1 MDKSLLT
8 DKERKVYE
16 YILSCSSAGPPPTVR
31 EIGAHVGIKSTS
43 GVHKALKKLEE
54 LGYIKR
60 EARASRAIKAGNMPK
75 SVNVPILG
83 KITAGIP
90 ILAVEQVED
99 YLPVPSYFG
108 NDSELFALR
117 VSGLSMKNAGIMD
130 GDIVIADRAAA
141 CDAGDIVIA
150 LIGEEATV
158 KTLNFE
164 NGSPVLY
171 PENPDFEPIYP
182 ETLEI
187 LGRVVGSF
195 RKF

>member
-16 YILSCSSAGPPPTVR
+16 YILSCSIAGPPPTVR
-31 EIGAHVGIKSTS
+31 EIGAYVGIKSTS
-43 GVHKALKKLEE
+43 GVHKALKRLEE

-83 KITAGIP
+83 KITAGTP

-108 NDSELFALR
+108 NDSELFALK
-117 VSGLSMKNAGIMD
+117 VSGFSMKNVGIMD
-130 GDIVIADRAAA
+130 GDIVIADRTAA

-158 KTLNFE
+158 KTLKFE
-164 NGSPVLY
+164 KGSPVLY